1 MQAEAVEAVPTKCSL
16 CWQWQSKYLLCS
28 EADTGDCTDTNVA
41 MPDHASGLDLMV
53 YLGCVDPV
61 DSCRSSCRF
70 FVVAPAFAL
79 AGFPCHLLV
88 RASWLKETFLRI
100 NIFGQIR
107 SLTATRRNNPDYSL
121 SESFFP
127 VCSASCFNSQL
138 DVTHGKQWKH
148 LAGNSRGKS
157 ASSEVLNCLKPIIKS
172 HSQLTRVHC
181 VRYGAHC

>member
-1 MQAEAVEAVPTKCSL
+1 MQAEAVEAVSTKCSL
-16 CWQWQSKYLLCS
+16 CWQCQSKYLLCS
-28 EADTGDCTDTNVA
+28 EADTGDCIDRHKCGNA
-41 MPDHASGLDLMV
+41 RPCLRAWSHGLFGMH
-53 YLGCVDPV
+53 
-61 DSCRSSCRF
+61 SSCGC